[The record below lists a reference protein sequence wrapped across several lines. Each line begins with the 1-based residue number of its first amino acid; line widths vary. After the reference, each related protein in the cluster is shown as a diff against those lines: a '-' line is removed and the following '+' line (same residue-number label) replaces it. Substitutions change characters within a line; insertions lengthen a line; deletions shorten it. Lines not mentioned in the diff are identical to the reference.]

1 MSFDVVDVSGR
12 SRPVPSAREEA
23 ALVVVDVQRDFC
35 DPEHLPWLDEE
46 ARSRVGDAVTR
57 VARLVERARAADVR
71 VVWVRLE
78 QDPESPWWSSLWL
91 RGLLDA
97 STAVRLPLE
106 PCVAGTPGA
115 DWFRVSPAT
124 GEDVVVKRRYSA
136 FHGTDLDALLRS
148 RGITWLAV
156 CGMTTDCCVDATVRD
171 GFQSGYRTFLV
182 ADATASYLRK
192 SQEHA
197 FSVLANHSASVVTA
211 DTVARVWERARLSD
225 GGAG

>member
-1 MSFDVVDVSGR
+1 MSLDVVDVSGH

-46 ARSRVGDAVTR
+46 ARSRVWDAVTR
-57 VARLVERARAADVR
+57 ISWLVERARAADVR

-78 QDPESPWWSSLWL
+78 QDPESPWGSSLWL

-97 STAVRLPLE
+97 STAMRLPLE

-115 DWFRVSPAT
+115 DWFRVSPAG

-148 RGITWLAV
+148 RGVTWLAV
-156 CGMTTDCCVDATVRD
+156 CGLTTDCCVDATVRD

-211 DTVARVWERARLSD
+211 DTMARVWERTRLSD
-225 GGAG
+225 GGTG